1 MCASSFQTILI
12 WYLKE
17 SPTISTTT
25 IPENMTVTTFSPQ
38 NHQQVPFLPPQLE
51 GLQSQSTITES
62 IFIPG
67 NMEHGFHPMAQ
78 MSDQDIYSG
87 DVSNS
92 RYDKG
97 PVYFVDQ
104 PRKYKDNH
112 KSLFYPTKTSYK
124 PVSPYRTIP
133 IPLKQPSFTS
143 RPIRGYPYP
152 RNNPYE
158 LR

>member
-1 MCASSFQTILI
+1 
-12 WYLKE
+12 
-17 SPTISTTT
+17 
-25 IPENMTVTTFSPQ
+25 
-38 NHQQVPFLPPQLE
+38 
-51 GLQSQSTITES
+51 
-62 IFIPG
+62 
-67 NMEHGFHPMAQ
+67 

-87 DVSNS
+87 DVTNS